1 MRKIDEA
8 ELNKILSNHKLWLM
22 DESNGIRADLSGV
35 DLEYADLDG
44 ADLRDANL
52 GGADLRDADLRGA
65 DLRGACLWNADL
77 SGADLGYADLG
88 GANLGG
94 ADLSGAD
101 LSGADL
107 GGANLGHA
115 NLYDADFSGADLG
128 YADLG
133 GADLRDADL
142 RNADLRGANLGH
154 ANLRYADLRCAN
166 LSDADLGGANL
177 WSTDLSCVKNI
188 FFPMACP
195 EKGSFIAFK
204 KAGCYII
211 ELFIPSNAKRC
222 SATSRKCRCS
232 KAKVISITTPS
243 GDKTNITEVH
253 SNYDPSFIYKLGEYV
268 EVKNFDDNRWNEC
281 STGIHF
287 FITRQEAV
295 EY

>member
-8 ELNKILSNHKLWLM
+8 KLNKILSNHKLWLT
-22 DESNGIRADLSGV
+22 DKPNGIRADLKGINLKGV
-35 DLEYADLDG
+35 NLSG
-44 ADLRDANL
+44 ADLKYANLYGANLYDADLYGADLYGANL
-52 GGADLRDADLRGA
+52 GCADLRDADLRDA
-65 DLRGACLWNADL
+65 NLRDVNLGCVDL
-77 SGADLGYADLG
+77 SGADLK
-88 GANLGG
+88 G
-94 ADLSGAD
+94 ADLSGA
-101 LSGADL
+101 
-107 GGANLGHA
+107 NLW
-115 NLYDADFSGADLG
+115 
-128 YADLG
+128 
-133 GADLRDADL
+133 DADL
-142 RNADLRGANLGH
+142 R
-154 ANLRYADLRCAN
+154 
-166 LSDADLGGANL
+166 
-177 WSTDLSCVKNI
+177 CVKNI
-188 FFPMACP
+188 FFPIACP

-253 SNYDPSFIYKLGEYV
+253 SNYDPNFIYKLGEYV

-295 EY
+295 NY

>member
-52 GGADLRDADLRGA
+52 SGADLRGA
-65 DLRGACLWNADL
+65 DLRSANLWYADL
-77 SGADLGYADLG
+77 RGADLRDASLGCADLGYADLG

-101 LSGADL
+101 LRDADL
-107 GGANLGHA
+107 RGANLGHA
-115 NLYDADFSGADLG
+115 NLYDADFSG
-128 YADLG
+128 
-133 GADLRDADL
+133 
-142 RNADLRGANLGH
+142 
-154 ANLRYADLRCAN
+154 
-166 LSDADLGGANL
+166 ADLGGANL

-243 GDKTNITEVH
+243 GDKTNITEVY
-253 SNYDPSFIYKLGEYV
+253 SNYDPNFIYKLGEYV

-295 EY
+295 NY

>member
-22 DESNGIRADLSGV
+22 DESNGIRANLSGV
-35 DLEYADLDG
+35 DLEYANLDG

-52 GGADLRDADLRGA
+52 SGADLRGADLKSANLWYADLRGA
-65 DLRGACLWNADL
+65 DLRDTNLGC
-77 SGADLGYADLG
+77 ADLGYADLG
-88 GANLGG
+88 GANL
-94 ADLSGAD
+94 SGAD
-101 LSGADL
+101 LDGADL
-107 GGANLGHA
+107 K
-115 NLYDADFSGADLG
+115 ST
-128 YADLG
+128 
-133 GADLRDADL
+133 
-142 RNADLRGANLGH
+142 DLRGANLGH
-154 ANLRYADLRCAN
+154 TNLWGADFSGADL
-166 LSDADLGGANL
+166 SGANL
-177 WSTDLSCVKNI
+177 WNADLSCVKNI

-204 KAGCYII
+204 KAGFYII

-253 SNYDPSFIYKLGEYV
+253 SNYDPNFIYKLGEYV
-268 EVKNFDDNRWNEC
+268 EVKDFDDNRWNEC

-295 EY
+295 NY

>member
-35 DLEYADLDG
+35 DLEYANLDG
-44 ADLRDANL
+44 ADLGDANL
-52 GGADLRDADLRGA
+52 SGADLGGTNLSGANLWYADLRGA
-65 DLRGACLWNADL
+65 DLRYASLGC
-77 SGADLGYADLG
+77 ADLGYADLG
-88 GANLGG
+88 GANLGCADLRG
-94 ADLSGAD
+94 ADLR
-101 LSGADL
+101 
-107 GGANLGHA
+107 
-115 NLYDADFSGADLG
+115 
-128 YADLG
+128 
-133 GADLRDADL
+133 GADLRDANL
-142 RNADLRGANLGH
+142 YGADFSG
-154 ANLRYADLRCAN
+154 
-166 LSDADLGGANL
+166 ADLGGANL

-253 SNYDPSFIYKLGEYV
+253 SDYDPNFIYKLGEYV

-295 EY
+295 NY

>member
-22 DESNGIRADLSGV
+22 DESNGIRADLSGA
-35 DLEYADLDG
+35 DLEYANLDG
-44 ADLRDANL
+44 ADLCDAN
-52 GGADLRDADLRGA
+52 
-65 DLRGACLWNADL
+65 
-77 SGADLGYADLG
+77 
-88 GANLGG
+88 
-94 ADLSGAD
+94 

-107 GGANLGHA
+107 GGANL
-115 NLYDADFSGADLG
+115 SGADLCD
-128 YADLG
+128 ADLR
-133 GADLRDADL
+133 GADLRYASLGCADL
-142 RNADLRGANLGH
+142 GYADLRGANLGC
-154 ANLRYADLRCAN
+154 ADLRGADFRGADLMDAN
-166 LSDADLGGANL
+166 LYGADFSGADLGGANL

-253 SNYDPSFIYKLGEYV
+253 SNYDPNFIYKLGEYV

-295 EY
+295 NY

>member
-44 ADLRDANL
+44 VDLRDANL
-52 GGADLRDADLRGA
+52 SGADLRGA
-65 DLRGACLWNADL
+65 DLRSANLWYADL
-77 SGADLGYADLG
+77 RGADLRDASLGCADLGYADLG
-88 GANLGG
+88 GANLEY
-94 ADLSGAD
+94 
-101 LSGADL
+101 
-107 GGANLGHA
+107 ANL
-115 NLYDADFSGADLG
+115 D
-128 YADLG
+128 

-142 RNADLRGANLGH
+142 RGANLVH
-154 ANLRYADLRCAN
+154 ANLYDADL
-166 LSDADLGGANL
+166 SGADLGGANL

-253 SNYDPSFIYKLGEYV
+253 SNYDPNFIYKLGEYV

-295 EY
+295 NY

>member
-35 DLEYADLDG
+35 DLEYTDLDG

-52 GGADLRDADLRGA
+52 SGADLRGA
-65 DLRGACLWNADL
+65 DLRNANLWYADL
-77 SGADLGYADLG
+77 RGADLEYADLG
-88 GANLGG
+88 GANL
-94 ADLSGAD
+94 SGAD
-101 LSGADL
+101 LE
-107 GGANLGHA
+107 
-115 NLYDADFSGADLG
+115 Y
-128 YADLG
+128 
-133 GADLRDADL
+133 ADLRD
-142 RNADLRGANLGH
+142 ADLRGANLGH
-154 ANLRYADLRCAN
+154 ANLYG
-166 LSDADLGGANL
+166 ADLGGANL

-232 KAKVISITTPS
+232 KAKVISITAPS

-253 SNYDPSFIYKLGEYV
+253 SNYDPNFIYKLGEYV

-295 EY
+295 NY

>member
-44 ADLRDANL
+44 ADLRNANL
-52 GGADLRDADLRGA
+52 SGADFGGANLWGADLWYADLRGA
-65 DLRGACLWNADL
+65 DLRYASLGC
-77 SGADLGYADLG
+77 ADLGYADLG
-88 GANLGG
+88 GANLGC
-94 ADLSGAD
+94 
-101 LSGADL
+101 
-107 GGANLGHA
+107 
-115 NLYDADFSGADLG
+115 
-128 YADLG
+128 
-133 GADLRDADL
+133 
-142 RNADLRGANLGH
+142 ADLRGAD
-154 ANLRYADLRCAN
+154 LRYADFRGADFRDTN
-166 LSDADLGGANL
+166 LEGADFSGADLGGANL

-253 SNYDPSFIYKLGEYV
+253 SNYDPNFIYKLGEYV

-295 EY
+295 NY

>member
-52 GGADLRDADLRGA
+52 SGADLKGADLRSANLWYADLRGS
-65 DLRGACLWNADL
+65 DLRDASLGC
-77 SGADLGYADLG
+77 ADLGYADLG
-88 GANLGG
+88 GANL
-94 ADLSGAD
+94 SGAD

-107 GGANLGHA
+107 RDADLRGANLGHA
-115 NLYDADFSGADLG
+115 NLYDADFSG
-128 YADLG
+128 
-133 GADLRDADL
+133 
-142 RNADLRGANLGH
+142 
-154 ANLRYADLRCAN
+154 
-166 LSDADLGGANL
+166 ADLGGANL

-253 SNYDPSFIYKLGEYV
+253 SNYDPNFIYRLGEYV

-295 EY
+295 NY

>member
-22 DESNGIRADLSGV
+22 DESNGIRADLSGA
-35 DLEYADLDG
+35 DLEYANLDG
-44 ADLRDANL
+44 ADLRDAN
-52 GGADLRDADLRGA
+52 
-65 DLRGACLWNADL
+65 
-77 SGADLGYADLG
+77 
-88 GANLGG
+88 
-94 ADLSGAD
+94 

-107 GGANLGHA
+107 GGANLGC
-115 NLYDADFSGADLG
+115 
-128 YADLG
+128 
-133 GADLRDADL
+133 
-142 RNADLRGANLGH
+142 ADLRGADLRGADLRGADLGH
-154 ANLRYADLRCAN
+154 ANLYGANLWYADLRGAD
-166 LSDADLGGANL
+166 LRYASLDGADFSGADLGGANL

-253 SNYDPSFIYKLGEYV
+253 SNYDPNFIYKLGEYV

-295 EY
+295 NY

>member
-22 DESNGIRADLSGV
+22 DASNGIRADLSGV
-35 DLEYADLDG
+35 DLEYANLDG
-44 ADLRDANL
+44 ADLGDANL
-52 GGADLRDADLRGA
+52 SGADLGGANLWYADLWYADLRGA
-65 DLRGACLWNADL
+65 DLRYTSLGC
-77 SGADLGYADLG
+77 ADLGYADLG
-88 GANLGG
+88 GANLRCADLKG
-94 ADLSGAD
+94 ADLRGAD
-101 LSGADL
+101 LR
-107 GGANLGHA
+107 
-115 NLYDADFSGADLG
+115 
-128 YADLG
+128 
-133 GADLRDADL
+133 GADLRDANL
-142 RNADLRGANLGH
+142 YGADLRG
-154 ANLRYADLRCAN
+154 
-166 LSDADLGGANL
+166 ADLGGANL

-232 KAKVISITTPS
+232 KAKVISITTLS

-253 SNYDPSFIYKLGEYV
+253 SNYDPNFIYKLGEYV

-281 STGIHF
+281 STGIYF

-295 EY
+295 NY

>member
-8 ELNKILSNHKLWLM
+8 KLNKILSNHKLWLT
-22 DESNGIRADLSGV
+22 DKPNGIRADLKGANLKGANLSG
-35 DLEYADLDG
+35 ADLKYANLYGANLYDADLSGADLYGANLGCAYLRDADLKGADLKGAYLKGANLRDADLKG
-44 ADLRDANL
+44 ADLRSANLWDADLKGADLSGANL
-52 GGADLRDADLRGA
+52 GCADLRDADLR
-65 DLRGACLWNADL
+65 DVNLRDVNLGCVDL
-77 SGADLGYADLG
+77 SGADLK
-88 GANLGG
+88 G
-94 ADLSGAD
+94 ADLSGAN

-107 GGANLGHA
+107 R
-115 NLYDADFSGADLG
+115 S
-128 YADLG
+128 
-133 GADLRDADL
+133 
-142 RNADLRGANLGH
+142 
-154 ANLRYADLRCAN
+154 
-166 LSDADLGGANL
+166 
-177 WSTDLSCVKNI
+177 VKNI

-232 KAKVISITTPS
+232 KAKVISITTLS

-253 SNYDPSFIYKLGEYV
+253 SNYDPNFIYKLGEYV

-281 STGIHF
+281 STGIYF

-295 EY
+295 NY

>member
-44 ADLRDANL
+44 ADLGDANL
-52 GGADLRDADLRGA
+52 SGADLRGADLRGADLWYADLRGADLRDASLGCAHLGYADLGGANLSGADLRDADLRGA
-65 DLRGACLWNADL
+65 DLRGA
-77 SGADLGYADLG
+77 
-88 GANLGG
+88 NLGR
-94 ADLSGAD
+94 
-101 LSGADL
+101 
-107 GGANLGHA
+107 A
-115 NLYDADFSGADLG
+115 NLYDADFSG
-128 YADLG
+128 
-133 GADLRDADL
+133 
-142 RNADLRGANLGH
+142 
-154 ANLRYADLRCAN
+154 
-166 LSDADLGGANL
+166 ADLGGANL

-253 SNYDPSFIYKLGEYV
+253 SNYDPNFIYKLGEYV

-295 EY
+295 NY

>member
-35 DLEYADLDG
+35 DLEYANLDG
-44 ADLRDANL
+44 ADLGDANLSGADLGGANL
-52 GGADLRDADLRGA
+52 GGTNLWYADLRGA
-65 DLRGACLWNADL
+65 DLRYASLGC
-77 SGADLGYADLG
+77 ADLGYADLG
-88 GANLGG
+88 GANLRCADLKG
-94 ADLSGAD
+94 ADLRGAD
-101 LSGADL
+101 LR
-107 GGANLGHA
+107 
-115 NLYDADFSGADLG
+115 
-128 YADLG
+128 
-133 GADLRDADL
+133 GADLRDANL
-142 RNADLRGANLGH
+142 YGADLRG
-154 ANLRYADLRCAN
+154 
-166 LSDADLGGANL
+166 ADLGGANL

-253 SNYDPSFIYKLGEYV
+253 SNYDPNFIYKLGEYV

-287 FITRQEAV
+287 FLTRQEAV
-295 EY
+295 NY

>member
-44 ADLRDANL
+44 VDLRNANLSGADL
-52 GGADLRDADLRGA
+52 GGADLRNANLWYADLRGA
-65 DLRGACLWNADL
+65 DLRDT
-77 SGADLGYADLG
+77 SLGC
-88 GANLGG
+88 ANLYG

-107 GGANLGHA
+107 RDADFRDANFRDA
-115 NLYDADFSGADLG
+115 NLYGADLG
-128 YADLG
+128 G
-133 GADLRDADL
+133 
-142 RNADLRGANLGH
+142 
-154 ANLRYADLRCAN
+154 
-166 LSDADLGGANL
+166 ADLGGANL
-177 WSTDLSCVKNI
+177 WFTDLSCVKNI

-232 KAKVISITTPS
+232 KAKVISITTLS

-253 SNYDPSFIYKLGEYV
+253 SNYDPNFIYKLGEYV

-295 EY
+295 NY

>member
-22 DESNGIRADLSGV
+22 DEPNGIRANLSGV
-35 DLEYADLDG
+35 DLEYANLDG

-52 GGADLRDADLRGA
+52 SGADLRGA
-65 DLRGACLWNADL
+65 DLRSANLWYADL
-77 SGADLGYADLG
+77 RGADLRDASLGCADLGYADLG
-88 GANLGG
+88 GANLSGANLDG
-94 ADLSGAD
+94 ADLKSTDLRGANLGHTNLWSADLSGAD
-101 LSGADL
+101 LSGA
-107 GGANLGHA
+107 
-115 NLYDADFSGADLG
+115 
-128 YADLG
+128 
-133 GADLRDADL
+133 
-142 RNADLRGANLGH
+142 
-154 ANLRYADLRCAN
+154 
-166 LSDADLGGANL
+166 NL
-177 WSTDLSCVKNI
+177 WSADLSCVKNI

-253 SNYDPSFIYKLGEYV
+253 SNYDPNFIYKLGEYV
-268 EVKNFDDNRWNEC
+268 EVKDFDDNRWNEC

-287 FITRQEAV
+287 FLTRQEAV

>member
-52 GGADLRDADLRGA
+52 SGADLRGA
-65 DLRGACLWNADL
+65 DLRSANLWYADL
-77 SGADLGYADLG
+77 RGADLRDASLGCADLGYADLG

-101 LSGADL
+101 L
-107 GGANLGHA
+107 
-115 NLYDADFSGADLG
+115 
-128 YADLG
+128 
-133 GADLRDADL
+133 RD
-142 RNADLRGANLGH
+142 ADLRGANLGH
-154 ANLRYADLRCAN
+154 ANLYGADFSGAN
-166 LSDADLGGANL
+166 LGGANL

-243 GDKTNITEVH
+243 GDKTNITEVY
-253 SNYDPSFIYKLGEYV
+253 SNYDPNFIYKLGEYV

-295 EY
+295 NY